1 MANSKAFNPAKKPK
15 PKLPTSEAE
24 PKFRSI
30 LYKLPIV
37 IPKSS
42 PLLDKAMSEKF
53 RLLVAICE
61 KFPDVP
67 STVPIFP
74 SPVAII
80 DSVII
85 PSPHKYSCVKTSKA
99 RLASL
104 PRYLSG
110 SSSALY
116 AVRPV
121 FVTKLYISPDRR

>member
-1 MANSKAFNPAKKPK
+1 
-15 PKLPTSEAE
+15 
-24 PKFRSI
+24 
-30 LYKLPIV
+30 
-37 IPKSS
+37 
-42 PLLDKAMSEKF
+42 MSEKF

-61 KFPDVP
+61 KFPNVP

-74 SPVAII
+74 SRVAII

-85 PSPHKYSCVKTSKA
+85 SSPQKYSCVKTSKA

-110 SSSALY
+110 PSSAFY

-121 FVTKLYISPDRR
+121 FVIKLYIAPNSRSAVSPIARQMHRQT

>member
-1 MANSKAFNPAKKPK
+1 MANSKAFNRTKEPK

-30 LYKLPIV
+30 LYKLPNV

-53 RLLVAICE
+53 MLLVAICE

-67 STVPIFP
+67 STVPTFP
-74 SPVAII
+74 SRVAII

-85 PSPHKYSCVKTSKA
+85 PSPQKYSCVKTSKA
-99 RLASL
+99 RLASF
-104 PRYLSG
+104 PKYLSG
-110 SSSALY
+110 RSSAFY
-116 AVRPV
+116 ANRPI
-121 FVTKLYISPDRR
+121 FVTKLYITPDRR